1 LNLLITCQRNLEEQ
15 AIDEIS
21 NFLDE
26 FGDSNPKI
34 SKTEFSGIIQVDTS
48 VDTIEVIT
56 KIRKKICEEPWL
68 IRFCSRLIPI
78 QKECKSNLN
87 LIRNEIANMISCIN
101 KDQTYR
107 ITIEKRNSQMKSQ
120 EIVSHI
126 ADLIPNKVSL
136 EHPDWEIV
144 IQVMGKIT
152 GIGIVPKN
160 SILSVNREKR
170 LDSC

>member
-1 LNLLITCQRNLEEQ
+1 MNLLITCQRNLEEQ
-15 AIDEIS
+15 TIDEIR
-21 NFLDE
+21 NLLDE

-34 SKTEFSGIIQVDTS
+34 SKTEFSGIIQVNTII
-48 VDTIEVIT
+48 DTIEVIT
-56 KIRKKICEEPWL
+56 KIREKISEEPWL

-78 QKECKSNLN
+78 QKECESNLN
-87 LIRNEIANMISCIN
+87 VIRNEIAKMIFCIN

-136 EHPDWEIV
+136 EYPDWEIV
-144 IQVMGKIT
+144 IQIMGKIT

>member
-15 AIDEIS
+15 TIDEIS
-21 NFLDE
+21 NFLDK

-48 VDTIEVIT
+48 IDTIEVIT
-56 KIRKKICEEPWL
+56 KIRKQISEEPWL

-87 LIRNEIANMISCIN
+87 LIRNEIAKMISCIN
-101 KDQTYR
+101 NDQTYR

-120 EIVSHI
+120 EIISHV

-144 IQVMGKIT
+144 IQIMGKIT

-170 LDSC
+170 LDSY